1 VWGHDNHRRDL
12 LKRFGLL
19 TTAVLAVA
27 LTVAVS
33 AGAASSAAKVSLRK
47 TSVGMILVN
56 SKGFTV
62 YAFSKDSKNKDAC
75 VKISGCV
82 AIWPPLTTA
91 AKPIAG
97 SGVKASLLGTIP
109 YKGNLK
115 QVTYAGHPLY
125 MYSSDSSPGS
135 TSYVNQKAFG
145 GRWPAV
151 NAAGKEIT

>member
-1 VWGHDNHRRDL
+1 MR
-12 LKRFGLL
+12 RFGLL
-19 TTAVLAVA
+19 ATVGLTVA

-47 TSVGMILVN
+47 TSVGVILVN

-62 YAFSKDSKNKDAC
+62 YAFSKDSTNKDAC
-75 VKISGCV
+75 VKISGCK

-109 YKGNLK
+109 YKGTLK

-125 MYSSDSSPGS
+125 TYSADSSPGS

-145 GRWPAV
+145 GRWPAI

>member
-1 VWGHDNHRRDL
+1 L
-12 LKRFGLL
+12 A
-19 TTAVLAVA
+19 TAVLAVA
-27 LTVAVS
+27 LSVS

-62 YAFSKDSKNKDAC
+62 YVFAKDSKNKDAC
-75 VKISGCV
+75 VKISGCT

-97 SGVKASLLGTIP
+97 SGVRASLLGTIP
-109 YKGNLK
+109 YKGTLK

-125 MYSSDSSPGS
+125 TYSADSGPGS

-145 GRWPAV
+145 ARWPAI
-151 NAAGKEIT
+151 NAAGKEVT

>member
-1 VWGHDNHRRDL
+1 
-12 LKRFGLL
+12 L

-47 TSVGMILVN
+47 TSVGMVLVN

-62 YAFSKDSKNKDAC
+62 YVFSKDSKNKDAC
-75 VKISGCV
+75 VKISGCQ
-82 AIWPPLTTA
+82 AIWPQLTTA

-125 MYSSDSSPGS
+125 TYSADSSPGS
-135 TSYVNQKAFG
+135 TSYVNQKASG
-145 GRWPAV
+145 GRWLAI

>member
-1 VWGHDNHRRDL
+1 
-12 LKRFGLL
+12 
-19 TTAVLAVA
+19 
-27 LTVAVS
+27 
-33 AGAASSAAKVSLRK
+33 
-47 TSVGMILVN
+47 MILVN

-62 YAFSKDSKNKDAC
+62 YAFSKDSRNKDAC
-75 VKISGCV
+75 VKISGCA

-109 YKGNLK
+109 YKGNLR

-125 MYSSDSSPGS
+125 MYSADSSPGS
-135 TSYVNQKAFG
+135 TGYVNQKAFG
-145 GRWPAV
+145 GRWPAM

>member
-1 VWGHDNHRRDL
+1 MR
-12 LKRFGLL
+12 RFGLL
-19 TTAVLAVA
+19 ATAVLAVA

-62 YAFSKDSKNKDAC
+62 YVFSRDSKNTDAC
-75 VKISGCV
+75 VKISQCTTF
-82 AIWPPLTTA
+82 WPPLTTA
-91 AKPIAG
+91 AKPVAG

-109 YKGNLK
+109 YKGSLK

-125 MYSSDSSPGS
+125 TYSQDSSPGS
-135 TSYVNQKAFG
+135 TSYVNANAFG

>member
-1 VWGHDNHRRDL
+1 M
-12 LKRFGLL
+12 KRFGLL
-19 TTAVLAVA
+19 IMAVLAVA
-27 LTVAVS
+27 LAFAVS

-47 TSVGMILVN
+47 TSVGTILVN
-56 SKGFTV
+56 SKGFTLYV
-62 YAFSKDSKNKDAC
+62 FSKDSKNTDAC
-75 VKISGCV
+75 VKIGGCT

-91 AKPIAG
+91 TKPVAG
-97 SGVKASLLGTIP
+97 SGVKAGLLGTIS

-125 MYSSDSSPGS
+125 TYTGDSGPGS

-145 GRWPAV
+145 GRWPAI